1 MISKE
6 EFKSS
11 IKENAG
17 ISRKLHP
24 ELRFGQA
31 VFNCTDQNIARLV
44 QFDYGIDCF
53 YDDEQIDKF
62 LDKCYELYK
71 VFNDEE

>member
-6 EFKSS
+6 EFKSN
-11 IKENAG
+11 IKENAA
-17 ISRKLHP
+17 ISRKLYP

-31 VFNCTDQNIARLV
+31 VFNCTNQYIARLV
-44 QFDYGIDCF
+44 QFNCGIDCF
-53 YDDEQIDKF
+53 YDDKQIDKF

-71 VFNDEE
+71 VLNDGK